1 LPDLM
6 RALQI
11 VSDRPVADVTPNALD
26 DRPVVLRLRDVS
38 KRFTTAVAL
47 DKFSL
52 ELRAGEF
59 VALIG
64 PSGAGKSTLFRCIT
78 QLEPPDEGQIEI
90 DGRDVTLLTA
100 RELRDIRRTIG
111 LVFQQFNLIGRLNA
125 LDNVLLGTLGSAP
138 TWRVL
143 SRRFAAADRQAA
155 LAALDHVGLLERAYQ
170 RADKLSGG
178 QQQRVAI
185 ARVLAQGLREII
197 ARPFCAACIK
207 PISRGAMPIGLWG
220 CATAGFASMRG
231 RPILAKSAL

>member
-1 LPDLM
+1 
-6 RALQI
+6 
-11 VSDRPVADVTPNALD
+11 
-26 DRPVVLRLRDVS
+26 VS
-38 KRFTTAVAL
+38 KRFATAVAL

-78 QLEPPDEGQIEI
+78 QLEAPDDGQIEL

-100 RELRDIRRTIG
+100 RELREIRRTIG

-125 LDNVLLGTLGSAP
+125 LDNVLLGRLGSAP

-143 SRRFAAADRQAA
+143 SRRFTIADRQAA
-155 LAALDHVGLLERAYQ
+155 LAALDNVGLLDRAYQ

-185 ARVLAQGLREII
+185 ARVLAQKAGVILADEPVSSLDPGSAHTVLGVLQRVARDYRKAVLCSLHQTDLARRYADRIIGLRDGRLCFD
-197 ARPFCAACIK
+197 ASPAD
-207 PISRGAMPIGLWG
+207 ISEERLMNLY
-220 CATAGFASMRG
+220 S
-231 RPILAKSAL
+231 